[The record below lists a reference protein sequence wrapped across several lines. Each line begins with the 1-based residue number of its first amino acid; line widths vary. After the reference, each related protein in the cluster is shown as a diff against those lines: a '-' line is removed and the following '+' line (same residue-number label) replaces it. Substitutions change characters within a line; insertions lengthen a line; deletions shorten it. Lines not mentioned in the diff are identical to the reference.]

1 MRIDEK
7 AIRESELAMSRARQ
21 MAARPGSS
29 GFGFEAS
36 SPAELKQGLALMKR
50 QLQDMEAHR
59 RQYEL
64 ALQNGFVIAGFGGN
78 LDGIEVPET
87 LMTGEVPAGMTPS
100 QAFDEVIDYMRK
112 VIENLSTKL
121 GDKTTKAAELP
132 KRATKYLESKNLKE
146 DVDGFT
152 FKELTKKTWD
162 EYIKD
167 ALEKLKAKVEDY
179 EDKEDVA
186 MILENIIDDATE
198 VADGSFET
206 YQELAILHLFEE
218 KFDDLESLNKALK
231 AFGIEEIKN
240 DEMDE
245 SVITNKKDLKE
256 SEGTYLRTFFK
267 FDDMLDEDGELKQ
280 VDEVTDWLQE
290 LIDCNYLDNMWG
302 VWFEDYDDTAAAA
315 GIAVKT
321 MPEILAEDPEAQFG
335 YSYGGPDTRLC
346 LDNAVDYVQD
356 DGCDDWEHFGI
367 KSPYDDDY
375 YDEDDEEEYD
385 LDVED

>member
-21 MAARPGSS
+21 MTARPGSS

-64 ALQNGFVIAGFGGN
+64 ALQNGFVIAGFCSN
-78 LDGIEVPET
+78 IDGIEVPET
-87 LMTGEVPAGMTPS
+87 LITGEVPAGMTPS
-100 QAFDEVIDYMRK
+100 QAFDEVLDYMRK
-112 VIENLSTKL
+112 TIETLSTKL

-162 EYIKD
+162 EYIKA

-179 EDKEDVA
+179 EDEDREDVA

-231 AFGIEEIKN
+231 AFGIEEIKV

-245 SVITNKKDLKE
+245 SVITDKEVITE
-256 SEGTYLRTFFK
+256 SEEKTNLRTFFNL
-267 FDDMLDEDGELKQ
+267 DDMVDEDGELKQ
-280 VDEVTDWLQE
+280 IGDTSDWLQE
-290 LIDCNYLDNMWG
+290 LIDCNYLDNMQG
-302 VWFEDYDDTAAAA
+302 VWFEDANGDAEVA
-315 GIAVKT
+315 GIEVKT

-335 YSYGGPDTRLC
+335 YSYGGPDTRLT
-346 LDNAVDYVQD
+346 LLSATDYVEE
-356 DGCDDWEHFGI
+356 DGCEDWEGFGI
-367 KSPYDDDY
+367 SRPV
-375 YDEDDEEEYD
+375 DEDDEDDYYSLDDEE
-385 LDVED
+385 

>member
-29 GFGFEAS
+29 GFGFEAN

-121 GDKTTKAAELP
+121 GDSSAKSSALP

-231 AFGIEEIKN
+231 AFGIEEIKD

-245 SVITNKKDLKE
+245 SVITNKRGLKE
-256 SEGTYLRTFFK
+256 SEGTNLRTFFNL
-267 FDDMLDEDGELKQ
+267 DDMVDEDGELKQ
-280 VDEVTDWLQE
+280 IGDTSDWLQE

-302 VWFEDYDDTAAAA
+302 VWFEDANGDAEAA
-315 GIAVKT
+315 GIEVKT

-335 YSYGGPDTRLC
+335 YSYGGPDTRLV
-346 LDNAVDYVQD
+346 LLSATDYVEE
-356 DGCDDWEHFGI
+356 DGCDDWEGFGI
-367 KSPYDDDY
+367 SRPV
-375 YDEDDEEEYD
+375 DEDDEGDYYSLDDEE
-385 LDVED
+385 